1 MACMLDLSFVK
12 INNFYPVYHIFITL
26 LL

>member
-12 INNFYPVYHIFITL
+12 INNFYSVYHIFITVL
-26 LL
+26 

>member
-1 MACMLDLSFVK
+1 MACMIDLSFVK

-26 LL
+26 L